1 MRYFV
6 MRKKGGK
13 MTNQEIMPNGKNSVS
28 VGLPLHIVRIIDK
41 MRGDIPRSAWLRK
54 KIIKVVEAEAA
65 VQNGTFN
72 N

>member
-1 MRYFV
+1 
-6 MRKKGGK
+6 